1 MRKWDR
7 DPALLSDY
15 GYLQARAE
23 PPSMLGSG
31 LASGLID
38 VIKCFQAFSGGIFS
52 AVMTLAQQS
61 PGSHEAYGVP
71 AQRRNN
77 GHQQEDEDIDRNDDR
92 VKAVPLDPGQK

>member
-38 VIKCFQAFSGGIFS
+38 VIKCFQETLTVQSLFGSFQALS
-52 AVMTLAQQS
+52 AM
-61 PGSHEAYGVP
+61 EYF
-71 AQRRNN
+71 QR
-77 GHQQEDEDIDRNDDR
+77 
-92 VKAVPLDPGQK
+92 

>member
-38 VIKCFQAFSGGIFS
+38 VIKCFQERLLCKACLGHFKHFQRWNIFSGKDLGPAVARFS
-52 AVMTLAQQS
+52 FEKCD
-61 PGSHEAYGVP
+61 GRH
-71 AQRRNN
+71 
-77 GHQQEDEDIDRNDDR
+77 
-92 VKAVPLDPGQK
+92 